1 MNERTAIRPEPFLL
15 LAAAVFFLGYGPDRS
30 QCMPLLLGFVVAF
43 AAYLWSVRKAG
54 FTWNQLLIIAM
65 AFRLLLFLA
74 PITWTDDHYRYIWD
88 GLCSA
93 HGISPFAFTPD
104 ELVKTMPQVFTPA
117 LYAKL
122 NSPHFYSVYPPL
134 AQAEFA
140 IAAWIGQGGVWTST
154 LVLRGISIVFDM
166 ATIGVLGLLLKN
178 DPDRVRK
185 VALYALNPLVL
196 LEFTVNV
203 HTEVL
208 MIAPCLWAIHL
219 IRRERLN
226 LSAVFIAIGAAIKLW
241 PLLFLAWLPSRLNWR
256 RSVRYIAI
264 AVVLFLVSWIP
275 FWTPGF
281 FAHFG
286 SSLKLYVSYLEFNG
300 ALFEGL
306 RRLLGNALVKGTGLL
321 SAITLIGLGV
331 YAIALWKRKR
341 PTWPEAMLWLL
352 AIYLFGAQ
360 AVQPWYILPLVAF
373 ATLTGWRWP
382 ILWSL
387 LIVPTYLTYST
398 VPYQQPYW
406 WIPVEYVLLLAF
418 MAWEMWRR
426 SKTQES
432 ASSANDQDLC
442 SFRSSS
448 NASSAGNAH

>member
-1 MNERTAIRPEPFLL
+1 MNARTAIRPEPFLL
-15 LAAAVFFLGYGPDRS
+15 LAVAVFFLGYGPDRS
-30 QCMPLLLGFVVAF
+30 QSMPLLLGFAVAF

-54 FTWNQLLIIAM
+54 FSWNQLLIIAVV
-65 AFRLLLFLA
+65 FRVLLFLA

-88 GLCSA
+88 GLCSV

-104 ELVKTMPQVFTPA
+104 ELVKTMPEVFTPA
-117 LYAKL
+117 LYAQL

-140 IAAWIGQGGVWTST
+140 LAAWIGRGSVWAST
-154 LVLRGISIVFDM
+154 LVLRGISIVFDL
-166 ATIGVLGLLLKN
+166 ATIFVLGLLLKN
-178 DPDRVRK
+178 DPGRVRK

-196 LEFTVNV
+196 MEFTVNV

-208 MIAPCLWAIHL
+208 MIAPCLWAVHL
-219 IRRERLN
+219 FRRERLN
-226 LSAVFIAIGAAIKLW
+226 ISAVFVAIGAAIKLW
-241 PLLFLAWLPSRLNWR
+241 PLLFLAWLPSHIGWR
-256 RSVRYIAI
+256 HSVRYVAI
-264 AVVLFLVSWIP
+264 VIVLFLVSWIP

-341 PTWPEAMLWLL
+341 ATWPEAMLWLL

-360 AVQPWYILPLVAF
+360 AVQPWYILPFVAF
-373 ATLTGWRWP
+373 AALTGWRWP

-406 WIPVEYVLLLAF
+406 WIPVEYVLLLGF
-418 MAWEMWRR
+418 IGWEMRWGKARR
-426 SKTQES
+426 
-432 ASSANDQDLC
+432 AIRA
-442 SFRSSS
+442 
-448 NASSAGNAH
+448 

>member
-1 MNERTAIRPEPFLL
+1 MNARTAIRPEPFLL

-30 QCMPLLLGFVVAF
+30 EPMPLLLGFAVAF
-43 AAYLWSVRKAG
+43 AAYLWSVRKAR
-54 FTWNQLLIIAM
+54 FTWNQLLIVAV

-88 GLCSA
+88 GLCSI

-140 IAAWIGQGGVWTST
+140 AAAWIGQGSVRAST
-154 LVLRGISIVFDM
+154 LVLRGISIAFDM
-166 ATIGVLGLLLKN
+166 ATIGVLGLLLKS
-178 DPDRVRK
+178 DPERVRK

-208 MIAPCLWAIHL
+208 MIAPCLCAVHL

-241 PLLFLAWLPSRLNWR
+241 PLLFLAWLPSRTGWR
-256 RSVRYIAI
+256 RSVRYIVI
-264 AVVLFLVSWIP
+264 AVVLFLLSWIP
-275 FWTPGF
+275 FYTEGF

-286 SSLKLYVSYLEFNG
+286 SSLKLYVSWLEFNG

-306 RRLLGNALVKGTGLL
+306 RHVLGDARVKGTGLL
-321 SAITLIGLGV
+321 SVITLLGLGV
-331 YAIALWKRKR
+331 YAFALWKRKR
-341 PTWPEAMLWLL
+341 ATWPEAMLWLL

-387 LIVPTYLTYST
+387 LIMPTYLTYNT
-398 VPYQQPYW
+398 VPYHQPYW
-406 WIPVEYVLLLAF
+406 WIPVEYALLLGF
-418 MAWEMWRR
+418 MAWEMWHRR
-426 SKTQES
+426 EQV
-432 ASSANDQDLC
+432 A
-442 SFRSSS
+442 FRT
-448 NASSAGNAH
+448 

>member
-1 MNERTAIRPEPFLL
+1 MNERTAIRPEPLLL
-15 LAAAVFFLGYGPDRS
+15 LAVAVFFLGYGPDRS
-30 QCMPLLLGFVVAF
+30 QSMPLLLGFAVAF
-43 AAYLWSVRKAG
+43 AAYIWSVGKAE
-54 FTWNQLLIIAM
+54 FTWNQLLIIAVG
-65 AFRLLLFLA
+65 FRLLLFLA

-88 GLCSA
+88 GLCSI

-104 ELVKTMPQVFTPA
+104 ALVKTMPQVFTPA

-140 IAAWIGQGGVWTST
+140 LAAWIGQGSVLIST
-154 LVLRGISIVFDM
+154 LVLRGISIVFDVT
-166 ATIGVLGLLLKN
+166 TIGVLGLLLKN

-208 MIAPCLWAIHL
+208 MIAPCLLAIHL

-226 LSAVFIAIGAAIKLW
+226 ISAVFIAIGAAAKLW
-241 PLLFLAWLPSRLNWR
+241 PLLFLAWLPSRIGWR
-256 RSVRYIAI
+256 RSIRYIAI
-264 AVVLFLVSWIP
+264 AVVLFLASWIS
-275 FWTPGF
+275 FYTPGF

-306 RRLLGNALVKGTGLL
+306 RRLFGDALVKGTGLL

-341 PTWPEAMLWLL
+341 ATWPEAMLWLL

-360 AVQPWYILPLVAF
+360 AVQPWYILPVVAF

-398 VPYQQPYW
+398 VAYQQPYW
-406 WIPVEYVLLLAF
+406 WIPVEYALLLGF

-426 SKTQES
+426 SKTHEP
-432 ASSANDQDLC
+432 ASSAIDHDLH
-442 SFRSSS
+442 SFRSST